1 MLLAPALTL
10 SIRQHRQTLHNIR
23 RNVNSV
29 AWMKKTFPEREK
41 EGNGMPLCCKHALLR
56 RNIPL
61 HAAQC
66 TCCVS
71 TVRFPQGSGYTGR
84 ASRRICSRSGNGNE
98 KGRARRPSFADRL
111 LPDTGCRHRLI
122 EIVDV
127 VAGRSAEKI
136 LPHVLPPDAL
146 NKSRDHSRRVLR
158 RGADRKGI
166 TRALRETGEQS

>member
-1 MLLAPALTL
+1 MFMLCFHRPFPAGKR
-10 SIRQHRQTLHNIR
+10 IYGAR
-23 RNVNSV
+23 
-29 AWMKKTFPEREK
+29 
-41 EGNGMPLCCKHALLR
+41 
-56 RNIPL
+56 IPPHL
-61 HAAQC
+61 
-66 TCCVS
+66 
-71 TVRFPQGSGYTGR
+71 F
-84 ASRRICSRSGNGNE
+84 RSGNGNE